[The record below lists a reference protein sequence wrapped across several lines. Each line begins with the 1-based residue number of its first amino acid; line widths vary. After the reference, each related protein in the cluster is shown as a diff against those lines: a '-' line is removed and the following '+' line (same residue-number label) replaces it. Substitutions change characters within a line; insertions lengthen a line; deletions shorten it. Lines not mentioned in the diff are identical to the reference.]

1 MEKSRRQSVTVCLPL
16 EYKAEMGKQENQ
28 KLEVMEKELRGTLRN
43 LQSLIKQADEK
54 IEVAKKEAVRIIEE
68 AHAKVQGLL
77 EKINHRLGLIPK
89 KDIEDKRLKLVE
101 YYNDCKQY
109 LTDDMEPI

>member
-1 MEKSRRQSVTVCLPL
+1 MERAHFRKICISRGLAVDGEIKTPERDSLSAF

-68 AHAKVQGLL
+68 AHAKV
-77 EKINHRLGLIPK
+77 
-89 KDIEDKRLKLVE
+89 
-101 YYNDCKQY
+101 
-109 LTDDMEPI
+109 